1 MSAERAGRLPLVLAT
16 WFGCG
21 YARFA
26 PGTWGSAGAL
36 VPALLLAR
44 AGWQPWHFLVLAVV
58 ATPAAIWAASAA
70 ARHVGKKDPSL
81 VVIDE
86 VVGQWVTLAGASTLN
101 WKSWLAAF
109 VLFRVMDIFKPPPVR
124 QLERLPGGAGIVA
137 DDVMA
142 GVYGALVLLLA
153 GHLGLY

>member
-1 MSAERAGRLPLVLAT
+1 VSAERGSRLALVFAT

-44 AGWQPWHFLVLAVV
+44 AGWQPWHFLLLSVAALPLAVWS
-58 ATPAAIWAASAA
+58 AGAA
-70 ARHVGKKDPSL
+70 ARYAGKKDPSL

-86 VVGQWVTLAGASTLN
+86 VVGVWVTLAGATVLN

-109 VLFRVMDIFKPPPVR
+109 LLFRVLDIFKPPPVR
-124 QLERLPGGAGIVA
+124 QFERFPGGIGIVA

-142 GVYGALVLLLA
+142 GVYGALLLFAA
-153 GHLGLY
+153 GRLGLY